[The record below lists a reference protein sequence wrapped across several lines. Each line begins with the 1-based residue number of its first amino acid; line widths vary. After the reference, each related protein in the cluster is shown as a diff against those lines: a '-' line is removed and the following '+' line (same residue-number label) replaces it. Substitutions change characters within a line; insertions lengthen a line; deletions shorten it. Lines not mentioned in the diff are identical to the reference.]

1 MNKTH
6 KIKISCKLVA
16 SILNH
21 NTEIIIIIIIVI
33 RIRIMMMMMTIA
45 LFKKGKQS
53 TVGRVKEL
61 STLA

>member
-21 NTEIIIIIIIVI
+21 NTEIIIIIIVI

-45 LFKKGKQS
+45 LFKKGKHS